1 MARRTRSSLPSLGS
15 VLRPVRRSFYP
26 VVSPLQ
32 GISRFDVSAFVRS
45 LEDRRRFRF
54 DMFSA
59 PSSVTRGASRLI
71 LSPTKPGLK
80 AGLSFSVPKH
90 VSLCV
95 RRKQR
100 REVMFATGRS
110 GGGPRRRPKF
120 NHWSR
125 VSC

>member
-1 MARRTRSSLPSLGS
+1 MRRRITFSPALDRILPAVRFLPP
-15 VLRPVRRSFYP
+15 VL
-26 VVSPLQ
+26 SPLSH
-32 GISRFDVSAFVRS
+32 ISHFNVLSFVRS

-54 DMFSA
+54 DTFSA
-59 PSSVTRGASRLI
+59 PRSVTRGAHRVV
-71 LSPTKPGLK
+71 LSPTKPGLR
-80 AGLSFSVPKH
+80 AGLSFFQPKQ
-90 VSLCV
+90 VSSCV

-100 REVMFATGRS
+100 REVIFAKGRS